1 MKHRTTTLALIVA
14 ATSALAAP
22 AVADAAKYKGKAS
35 GHTITFTQKGNKISK
50 VKTLIY
56 VVCFP
61 SNGSGSDAGFEIFNP
76 PGKFKLGKE
85 TRRHASRHS
94 AVRGGKKGFDFTV
107 KPKRKSRK
115 KIAGKLRL
123 SYSDSVYDPFDNSI
137 TFWNC
142 TGTSKFT
149 ATKR

>member
-1 MKHRTTTLALIVA
+1 MKRRTTLIATLAA
-14 ATSALAAP
+14 ATAVAAP
-22 AVADAAKYKGKAS
+22 AAADAGKYRGKAS
-35 GHTITFTQKGNKISK
+35 GHTITFKQKGKRISK
-50 VKTLIY
+50 IDTLIY
-56 VVCFP
+56 VTCFP
-61 SNGSGSDAGFEIFNP
+61 SNGSGTDAGFERFNP

-107 KPKRKSRK
+107 TPKRKSSRK
-115 KIAGKLRL
+115 ITGKLRL
-123 SYSDSVYDPFDNSI
+123 SYSDSVYDPFTNST

-142 TGTSKFT
+142 TGTSKFK